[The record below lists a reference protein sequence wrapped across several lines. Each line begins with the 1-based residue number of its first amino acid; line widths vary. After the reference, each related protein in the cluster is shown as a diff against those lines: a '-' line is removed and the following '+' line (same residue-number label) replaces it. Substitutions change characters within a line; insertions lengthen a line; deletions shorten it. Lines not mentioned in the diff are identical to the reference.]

1 MFSVV
6 FFNKD
11 KDFQKCLLEN
21 IFKFLIDFDGF
32 NDVFVSLPYDFES
45 VSKFFNFLFFGGLET
60 WKNDGWAGF
69 LTLNVWQVSD
79 HVDVFMEDIFL
90 KNSLKL
96 SISVMLQHILQR
108 FRILSLSE
116 GSVRFENILDTGV
129 LVIIESE
136 FNKFIL
142 N

>member
-1 MFSVV
+1 
-6 FFNKD
+6 
-11 KDFQKCLLEN
+11 
-21 IFKFLIDFDGF
+21 
-32 NDVFVSLPYDFES
+32 
-45 VSKFFNFLFFGGLET
+45 
-60 WKNDGWAGF
+60 
-69 LTLNVWQVSD
+69 
-79 HVDVFMEDIFL
+79 MEDIFL